1 MKNPRDYKAEYA
13 RRIAKGLAQGLSRRQ
28 ARGHPG
34 AKERTASGKVR
45 RDIELTELR
54 RIERG
59 VRRMRAGSS
68 LAKAARNA
76 HVSSERLRHYVA
88 RHRLAVRERG
98 RWKFRKDKR
107 DRQMFMYTEGKVQ
120 IVRIKVAEASAIGEY
135 LHAVRRFLERN
146 DPSPLK
152 PFEHRYVT
160 DTTGRKRPFEV
171 RPNVL
176 YQIAAVSA
184 IGAEHIYRIEG

>member
-1 MKNPRDYKAEYA
+1 MKKPRDFKAEYA
-13 RRIAKGLAQGLSRRQ
+13 RRIERGITRGLSRRQ

-34 AKERTASGKVR
+34 AKERTASGEVK
-45 RDIELTELR
+45 RDVELTEQR
-54 RIERG
+54 RLERG
-59 VRRMRAGSS
+59 VRRMRAGTS
-68 LAKAARNA
+68 LTKAARNA
-76 HVSSERLRHYVA
+76 HVSPERLRHYVA
-88 RHRLAVRERG
+88 RHRLATRERG

-107 DRQMFMYTEGKVQ
+107 DRQMIFYSEGKVE

-135 LHAVRRFLERN
+135 LHAVRRFLESN
-146 DPSPLK
+146 DPSHLN

-160 DTTGRKRPFEV
+160 DTVGRKHSFEV